1 VLVGVTAQEEAAVLD
16 CLDAAFAARLLEE
29 RRAGRGERHAFA
41 HALIGQALYAE
52 VPRYRLRRLHL
63 RAGETLE
70 RLRAAHP
77 EAWAELARHFLAA
90 GEEERATRYAILA
103 GDHAASL
110 YANAEAVQ
118 HYRAALELLATTG
131 AAAEVARLREKLG
144 NVLRRLGQ
152 YDAALEVLEQAAET
166 WEEDEDLE
174 SLARVLFTISHVHS
188 PRGTAQQGLARL
200 QPWAERI
207 EAGASPGAQVALYE
221 GLAQLL
227 FACGRFEEYLTATEQ
242 AEAHLR
248 TLGDA
253 RALARVTYEHGNALQ
268 LLGRLGEALERLEEA
283 IRLAEV
289 VGDDEHLSLAL
300 GEKALVHHLR
310 GEFEMGERLFRRAI
324 DLAER
329 VGNPHLT
336 DLNVFMRNWL
346 FISMGK
352 WDEVRRSLERTLVST
367 DGHWGGSTR
376 LLIRGNLQRHM
387 GDWEQAARSLD
398 EAISLFEPYGDLQ
411 GQRGASR
418 VRAVL
423 DVLEGNPDAARA
435 RLVPLLDRPGLEECD
450 VTSFLPVLAWA
461 YLELDDLPHA
471 EQTIEQ
477 ALRRARAEEL
487 RLFLVVALWVQAL
500 ILTRRQEWDAAA
512 SALEEGLALARA
524 MPYPYAEALL
534 LHTYGRLHIQRG
546 EGAEAR
552 ERLEAALASFRRL
565 GARKDV
571 EQVEQLLSTLG

>member
-1 VLVGVTAQEEAAVLD
+1 MDETPVLD
-16 CLDAAFAARLLEE
+16 ALDAAFAARLLEE
-29 RRAGRGERHAFA
+29 RRSGRRELYAFA
-41 HALIGQALYAE
+41 HALMGQAIYEE

-63 RAGETLE
+63 RAGDAVE
-70 RLRAAHP
+70 RLRGERP

-90 GEEERATRYAILA
+90 GEEERAARYAILA

-118 HYRAALELLATTG
+118 HYRAALELLATAG
-131 AAAEVARLREKLG
+131 AAEVARLRMKLG
-144 NVLRRLGQ
+144 EALRRLGQ
-152 YDAALEVLEQAAET
+152 YDAALEELEQAAET
-166 WEEDEDLE
+166 WEEGEDLE
-174 SLARVLFTISHVHS
+174 SLAKVLFTISRVHT

-200 QPWAERI
+200 QPWAGRI
-207 EAGASPGAQVALYE
+207 EAGAPPGARVALYE

-242 AEAHLR
+242 AAAHLR

-268 LLGRLGEALERLEEA
+268 LLGRLGEA

-289 VGDDEHLSLAL
+289 VGDGEYLSLAL
-300 GEKALVHHLR
+300 GEKAFVHHLR
-310 GEFEMGERLFRRAI
+310 GEFETGEELFRRAI

-329 VGNPHLT
+329 VGAPHLT
-336 DLNVFMRNWL
+336 DVNVAMRDWL

-352 WDEVRRSLERTLVST
+352 WDEARRSLERTLVIT
-367 DGHWGGSTR
+367 DGHWGGAAH

-387 GDWEQAARSLD
+387 GDWGQAARSLD

-411 GQRGASR
+411 GQRGAGR
-418 VRAVL
+418 NRAVL
-423 DVLEGNPDAARA
+423 DVLEGHPDVARA

-450 VTSFLPVLAWA
+450 VTGFLPVLAWA
-461 YLELDDLPHA
+461 HLESGDLPHA

-477 ALRRARAEEL
+477 ALRRARAEGL
-487 RLFLVVALWVQAL
+487 RLFLVVALWVQAM

-512 SALEEGLALARA
+512 SALDEGLALARA
-524 MPYPYAEALL
+524 TPYPYAEALL
-534 LHTYGRLHIQRG
+534 LHAYGRLHIERG

-571 EQVEQLLSTLG
+571 EQVEQLLSALG